1 MRLNSCKEWNY
12 SGNMSLNQCVENY
25 AKAFQLLYKGVKRTA
40 TSSRVFIS
48 LDHCW
53 TASVAGHSGKS
64 FLDQFAA
71 YMAQTAPD
79 MQWNVNYHPYSDPL
93 GKAEFWNNTSSTSDS
108 SNSKYISMRNIN
120 VLTDYLSQL
129 ESRYGKA
136 SGSIRVILGEFGYSA
151 NAGNTSQEQHQAAAL
166 GYGYYIAMANSRID
180 SYIIR
185 AYQDAPEEGKLK
197 LGLRTKNDVAKESYQ
212 VYKYLDTSESE
223 TYMNKYLSIVGLNNW
238 NQISGFD
245 DSAFNN
251 NDF

>member
-1 MRLNSCKEWNY
+1 MREI
-12 SGNMSLNQCVENY
+12 
-25 AKAFQLLYKGVKRTA
+25 LLR
-40 TSSRVFIS
+40 S
-48 LDHCW
+48 
-53 TASVAGHSGKS
+53 
-64 FLDQFAA
+64 
-71 YMAQTAPD
+71 
-79 MQWNVNYHPYSDPL
+79 
-93 GKAEFWNNTSSTSDS
+93 
-108 SNSKYISMRNIN
+108 
-120 VLTDYLSQL
+120 
-129 ESRYGKA
+129 
-136 SGSIRVILGEFGYSA
+136 SIRRQLW
-151 NAGNTSQEQHQAAAL
+151 
-166 GYGYYIAMANSRID
+166 ANSRID